1 MLLMPMYDYKCEVC
15 GKKIEIMR
23 KISHRDYT
31 VNCFNPKCEGQM
43 KRVVS
48 APAVHYDGLKS
59 GDY

>member
-1 MLLMPMYDYKCEVC
+1 MPLYDYQCEAC
-15 GKKIEIMR
+15 GEKSEKNV
-23 KISHRDYT
+23 KISERD
-31 VNCFNPKCEGQM
+31 NLQPCKFLNCEGEM

>member
-1 MLLMPMYDYKCEVC
+1 MPTYDYKCGICDKKVEV
-15 GKKIEIMR
+15 IR

-31 VNCFNPKCEGQM
+31 IKCINPKCEGYM

>member
-1 MLLMPMYDYKCEVC
+1 MPMYDYKCVC
-15 GKKIEIMR
+15 GLTFEKNR
-23 KISHRDYT
+23 KISERDEPL
-31 VNCFNPKCEGQM
+31 NCPDEKCKNVGFA

>member
-1 MLLMPMYDYKCEVC
+1 MPLYDYQCEAC
-15 GKKIEIMR
+15 GEKSEKNV
-23 KISHRDYT
+23 KISERD
-31 VNCFNPKCEGQM
+31 NPQLCKFLNCEGEM

>member
-1 MLLMPMYDYKCEVC
+1 MPTYDYKCEVC
-15 GKKIEIMR
+15 GKKIEIMC
-23 KISHRDYT
+23 KISQRDYT
-31 VNCFNPKCEGQM
+31 IECFNTGCEGQM